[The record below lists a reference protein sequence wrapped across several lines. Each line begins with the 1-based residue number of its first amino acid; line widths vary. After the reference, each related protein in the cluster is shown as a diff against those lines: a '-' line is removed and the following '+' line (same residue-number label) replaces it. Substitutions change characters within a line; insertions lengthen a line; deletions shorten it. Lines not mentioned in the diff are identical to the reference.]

1 MRIKGDIMLDFK
13 DVLIL
18 PKRSTLDSRSQV
30 SLERTYHFRNSNR
43 SWTGI
48 PIMISNMD
56 TTGTFAMAQVMS
68 KLKILTC
75 IHKFY
80 SIHEWTEFIKTLHTE
95 QFNHIIVS

>member
-1 MRIKGDIMLDFK
+1 MRIINEVKLDFK

-18 PKRSTLDSRSQV
+18 PKRSTLESRSQV

-48 PIMISNMD
+48 SIMISNMD
-56 TTGTFAMAQVMS
+56 TTGTFAMANVMS

-80 SIHEWTEFIKTLHTE
+80 SIHEWTDFLKTLHAD